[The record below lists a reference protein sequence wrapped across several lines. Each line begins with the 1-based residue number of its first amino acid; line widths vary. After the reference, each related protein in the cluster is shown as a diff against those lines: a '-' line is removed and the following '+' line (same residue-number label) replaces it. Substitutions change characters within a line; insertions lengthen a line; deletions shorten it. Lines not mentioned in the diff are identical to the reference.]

1 MPSFDGYKPIILQP
15 YDSAV
20 CYQFGFSVCSTT
32 TANDGS
38 IPYGLTI
45 SNSSVRCHK
54 EDGTVCTTGIV
65 VNSSHTGWVTSVLLT
80 YPTTAVVAVLPGKY
94 HLTFKL
100 TLSDAS
106 IKEFDF
112 NRLIVRNL

>member
-15 YDSAV
+15 LDSSTP
-20 CYQFGFSVCSTT
+20 YQFGFSACSAT

-38 IPYGLTI
+38 IPYNLTI
-45 SNSSVRCHK
+45 SNSSVSCHGQDK
-54 EDGTVCTTGIV
+54 LDYTTGIIG
-65 VNSSHTGWVTSVLLT
+65 NSSHTGWVTTLLLC
-80 YPTTAVVAVLPGKY
+80 YPTSAGALTGTY
-94 HLTFKL
+94 HITFKL

>member
-1 MPSFDGYKPIILQP
+1 MPYFDGHKPIILQP
-15 YDSAV
+15 NDNSIQ
-20 CYQFGFSVCSTT
+20 YQFGFSACSAT

-38 IPYGLTI
+38 IPYGLSI
-45 SNSSVRCHK
+45 SNSSVSCHR
-54 EDGTVCTTGIV
+54 EDGTICTTGIIA
-65 VNSSHTGWVTSVLLT
+65 NSSHTGWVTSVLLS
-80 YPTTAVVAVLPGKY
+80 YPTSSGAQTGRY

-112 NRLIVRNL
+112 NRLLVRDI

>member
-15 YDSAV
+15 LDVAIP
-20 CYQFGFSVCSTT
+20 YQFGFSACSVT

-38 IPYGLTI
+38 IPYNLTI
-45 SNSSVRCHK
+45 VQSSASCHC
-54 EDGTVCTTGIV
+54 EDGVSCTGIIAG
-65 VNSSHTGWVTSVLLT
+65 SSHTGWVTSLLLS
-80 YPTTAVVAVLPGKY
+80 YPTSSGAHAGKY
-94 HLTFKL
+94 HLNFKL

-112 NRLIVRNL
+112 NRLLVRNL